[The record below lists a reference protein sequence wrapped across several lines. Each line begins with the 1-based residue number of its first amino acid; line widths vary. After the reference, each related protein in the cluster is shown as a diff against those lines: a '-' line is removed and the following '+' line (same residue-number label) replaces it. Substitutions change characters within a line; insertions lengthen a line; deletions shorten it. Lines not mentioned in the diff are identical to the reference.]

1 MHPVGVPKRPS
12 VPVTGD
18 VCGLGTPGIW
28 PSAEREA
35 RSSDDRLA
43 EVPSHWRWLR
53 TSDSAGSDYLSLR
66 YAHLA
71 PDQRRVAV
79 AKLNDYPVLALTLR
93 LPWEGCRRC
102 GAILLILWWKG
113 RDSNPDPGI
122 MSSDTPKACCQ
133 AQL

>member
-1 MHPVGVPKRPS
+1 MTDSQRFRRIGGGS
-12 VPVTGD
+12 
-18 VCGLGTPGIW
+18 
-28 PSAEREA
+28 ERA
-35 RSSDDRLA
+35 TRQG
-43 EVPSHWRWLR
+43 P
-53 TSDSAGSDYLSLR
+53 DYLSLR

-79 AKLNDYPVLALTLR
+79 AKLSDYPVLALTLR

>member
-79 AKLNDYPVLALTLR
+79 AKLNDYPVLR
-93 LPWEGCRRC
+93 LLCAYRGRACRRR
-102 GAILLILWWKG
+102 GAILLI
-113 RDSNPDPGI
+113 
-122 MSSDTPKACCQ
+122 
-133 AQL
+133 